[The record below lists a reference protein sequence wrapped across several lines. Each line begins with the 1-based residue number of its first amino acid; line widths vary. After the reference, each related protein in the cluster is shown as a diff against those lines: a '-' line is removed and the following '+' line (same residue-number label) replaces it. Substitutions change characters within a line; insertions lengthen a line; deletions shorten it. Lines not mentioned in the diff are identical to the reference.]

1 VGHQPTEMGRAASQG
16 ELLATA
22 ERAWGMQFEE
32 DGGSPRGSKSRKP
45 GGSAM
50 KGETDGHLM
59 ERYADGDA
67 NAFAE
72 LFGRY
77 ERRAY
82 RFFVARTRSEERAW
96 DLYQDLFL
104 RLHRFRQTYRA
115 GEPFAPWFFQIA
127 RRVLLDDL
135 RRDRSSRE
143 VPLESEIELSA
154 STGADAER
162 RVADVEQ
169 AEQLLSLLS
178 PEQGLVL
185 LAGKV
190 EGLGCADIAQRLGK
204 SVAAVKQVASRALRK
219 LRTVEGFAT

>member
-1 VGHQPTEMGRAASQG
+1 MGHQPTGMGRAASQG

-22 ERAWGMQFEE
+22 ERAWGMQLEE

-50 KGETDGHLM
+50 KGETDGRLM
-59 ERYADGDA
+59 ERYTDGDA
-67 NAFAE
+67 DAFTE

-127 RRVLLDDL
+127 RRVFLDDL

-143 VPLESEIELSA
+143 VSLESEIARSSEN
-154 STGADAER
+154 DAER

-169 AEQLLSLLS
+169 AEQLLSRLS

-190 EGLGCADIAQRLGK
+190 DGLGCAEIAQRLGK

-219 LRTVEGFAT
+219 LRTVEGFAA

>member
-1 VGHQPTEMGRAASQG
+1 
-16 ELLATA
+16 
-22 ERAWGMQFEE
+22 
-32 DGGSPRGSKSRKP
+32 
-45 GGSAM
+45 M
-50 KGETDGHLM
+50 KGETDGRLM

-67 NAFAE
+67 DAFAE
-72 LFGRY
+72 LFARY

-104 RLHRFRQTYRA
+104 RLHRFRETYRA
-115 GEPFAPWFFQIA
+115 GGPFAPWFFQIA

-143 VPLESEIELSA
+143 VPLGSEIARSSEN
-154 STGADAER
+154 DAER

-169 AEQLLSLLS
+169 AEQLLSRLS

-190 EGLGCADIAQRLGK
+190 DGLGCAEIAQRLGK

>member
-1 VGHQPTEMGRAASQG
+1 
-16 ELLATA
+16 
-22 ERAWGMQFEE
+22 
-32 DGGSPRGSKSRKP
+32 
-45 GGSAM
+45 M
-50 KGETDGHLM
+50 KGETDERLM

-72 LFGRY
+72 LFERY

-104 RLHRFRQTYRA
+104 RLHRFRGTYRP
-115 GEPFAPWFFQIA
+115 GGPFAPWFFQIA

-135 RRDRSSRE
+135 RRDRSSLE
-143 VPLESEIELSA
+143 VTLGSEIAPSA
-154 STGADAER
+154 TDAEQ

-169 AEQLLSLLS
+169 VELLLSRLS
-178 PEQGLVL
+178 REQGIVL
-185 LAGKV
+185 LAQKV
-190 EGLGCADIAQRLGK
+190 EGLGCAEIAERLGK

-219 LRTVEGFAT
+219 LRTVEGFAA

>member
-1 VGHQPTEMGRAASQG
+1 MGHPPEEMWRDASREDIQ
-16 ELLATA
+16 APVQQ
-22 ERAWGMQFEE
+22 AWGMQAQIGRWVTIA
-32 DGGSPRGSKSRKP
+32 GGKPVKP
-45 GGSAM
+45 GGRAM
-50 KGETDGHLM
+50 KGQTDECLM

-67 NAFAE
+67 DAFGE

-82 RFFVARTRSEERAW
+82 RFFAARIRSEERAW

-104 RLHRFRQTYRA
+104 RLHRFRRTYRA
-115 GEPFAPWFFQIA
+115 GGPFAPWFFQIA

-143 VPLESEIELSA
+143 VPLESEIARSEEN
-154 STGADAER
+154 DAER

-169 AEQLLSLLS
+169 AEELLSRLS

-185 LAGKV
+185 LAEKV
-190 EGLGCADIAQRLGK
+190 EGLGCAEIAAHLGK
-204 SVAAVKQVASRALRK
+204 SVAAVKQVASRGLRK
-219 LRTVEGFAT
+219 LRTVEGFAA

>member
-1 VGHQPTEMGRAASQG
+1 
-16 ELLATA
+16 
-22 ERAWGMQFEE
+22 
-32 DGGSPRGSKSRKP
+32 
-45 GGSAM
+45 M
-50 KGETDGHLM
+50 KGETDGRLM
-59 ERYADGDA
+59 ERYTDGDA
-67 NAFAE
+67 DAFTE

-143 VPLESEIELSA
+143 VSLESEIARSSEN
-154 STGADAER
+154 DAER

-190 EGLGCADIAQRLGK
+190 EGLGCAEIAQRLGK
-204 SVAAVKQVASRALRK
+204 SVAAVKQVASRGLRK
-219 LRTVEGFAT
+219 LRTAEGFVA